1 MTPAPA
7 TSLYLLQNRA
17 TVQPLPPN
25 PRPWPLTWTFSSAS
39 AVAARRCGLVGER
52 ATAQLLYL
60 AITTRLFDKP
70 VSVGVKGHSSSG
82 KSYVVQVTC
91 RFFPKRAVIE
101 MTAMSQRALVYS
113 KENYRHRT
121 LVLYE
126 VVALREGVEDD
137 LTSYFVRSLL
147 SEGRISY
154 AVHGA
159 RPSRAD
165 GPPSSSRRRGPPGS
179 SSPPPRRGCIGRTRR
194 GCSR

>member
-154 AVHGA
+154 EYTARDPQGGWTTKLIEKEGPTGLIFTTTKARVH
-159 RPSRAD
+159 REN
-165 GPPSSSRRRGPPGS
+165 
-179 SSPPPRRGCIGRTRR
+179 RR